1 MKFGE
6 YARKFGGY
14 AKSAWRHIDP
24 HQRKPQAKAP
34 LSDVPV
40 NVDLYD
46 VLEVPPDATDEEI
59 RAQYREVAKLLH
71 PDRNPGNEKAQ
82 KLFAEVTA
90 AYNVLS
96 NKDKRA
102 AYDAARASAGQT
114 PKAETKQEAPKTA
127 QEAQRAPS
135 ERPKPRASWEEIAF
149 SPRKREERD
158 VLEFFR
164 PSQQQPRSSRSGA
177 PFEEAAPSRPGP
189 DAMKLAEWL
198 RATWDLN
205 AIWGAAEKARADR
218 RFAQYGA
225 VALTSITGA
234 DAPEYQLAEALGVPD
249 DVLKQYESRRQVTDR
264 FWNDYLFPLFELF
277 PEAMKSIQPREI
289 PGYFYLQGTRGG
301 VDLYYMEPRR

>member
-1 MKFGE
+1 MRFGE

-24 HQRKPQAKAP
+24 HQRKPKEQAPPP
-34 LSDVPV
+34 LNVPV

-46 VLEVPPDATDEEI
+46 VLEVPPNATDEEI

-71 PDRNPGNEKAQ
+71 PDRNPGNEEAQ
-82 KLFAEVTA
+82 RLFAEVTA

-96 NKDKRA
+96 DKDKRA
-102 AYDAARASAGQT
+102 AYDAARAGQRPRAEAKPQAPRAPQT
-114 PKAETKQEAPKTA
+114 PQAPGA
-127 QEAQRAPS
+127 
-135 ERPKPRASWEEIAF
+135 RPGPRASWQDIMFPAQ
-149 SPRKREERD
+149 KREEGD
-158 VLEFFR
+158 IFEFLK
-164 PSQQQPRSSRSGA
+164 PSQPGRSWGGGL
-177 PFEEAAPSRPGP
+177 FEEAAPRRTGP
-189 DAMKLAEWL
+189 DARKLAEWI
-198 RATWDLN
+198 RSTWDLN
-205 AIWGAAEKARADR
+205 AIWDAAQKSRADR

-225 VALTSITGA
+225 VALTSISGA

-249 DVLKQYESRRQVTDR
+249 DVLKQYEARRQVTDQ